1 MHTNCDSE
9 NIHPLKFKVGHNAWS
24 NIFLSKNQMWIL
36 NQEKKKEKEK
46 KNRPHT
52 TLTHNLSCLQMP
64 FYVLQAISNLP
75 WITRIQ
81 FDVGAV
87 GWFFTN
93 SGDTYDIESNMT
105 EHGNLWSASLQ
116 SIYGSMNL
124 HIYIHMC
131 FMSKNIDVKWRR
143 GKI

>member
-1 MHTNCDSE
+1 MHTNCDRE

-24 NIFLSKNQMWIL
+24 NIFLSKKQMCIL
-36 NQEKKKEKEK
+36 NQEKKERKKE
-46 KNRPHT
+46 PPTHH
-52 TLTHNLSCLQMP
+52 THNLSCLQMP

-81 FDVGAV
+81 SDVGAV
-87 GWFFTN
+87 GWLFTN
-93 SGDTYDIESNMT
+93 SGDTYNIESNMT

-131 FMSKNIDVKWRR
+131 FLSKNI
-143 GKI
+143 